1 MKQENN
7 PMENEIIAAEE
18 NKERDR
24 KGSAFLSE
32 VFLWLA
38 TVVVTAVAAFLYGKE
53 VETLTGITILSGMC
67 GGAVLFTLEKSRI
80 MQMLLYDNER
90 NLWRFMLVYEMF
102 LIAAVCCPLL
112 PETGWPFLAVFVA
125 LMLFGNELTG
135 VVAGC
140 GLLTIAMLLQGNG
153 DPVVF
158 VIYVL
163 SGIAGVLLFSTLD
176 EEFRIWLPMLV
187 SLMLQFV
194 CLCVYTVL
202 YARESFRLSMLL
214 IPAVNTVVSLILL
227 LIILKFFSFSLIY
240 KTRDIYMDINDP
252 ECPLLVELKNVSKE
266 EYYHTIHTS
275 YLCSR
280 IAGKL
285 SLDED
290 VVKACGY
297 YHRIGTLRGNNDWE
311 NTEQIL
317 KENHFPE
324 RVIELLKQYLD
335 PTERIVAKEIVV
347 LLFADTVIS
356 SIHYLF
362 SNDKEAQ
369 LDYQKLIRTIFKK
382 KLESNVLEYSEI
394 SFEELRKMKK
404 IFVEEGLYYD
414 FLR

>member
-1 MKQENN
+1 MYGLFL
-7 PMENEIIAAEE
+7 AA
-18 NKERDR
+18 
-24 KGSAFLSE
+24 
-32 VFLWLA
+32 
-38 TVVVTAVAAFLYGKE
+38 T
-53 VETLTGITILSGMC
+53 
-67 GGAVLFTLEKSRI
+67 
-80 MQMLLYDNER
+80 
-90 NLWRFMLVYEMF
+90 
-102 LIAAVCCPLL
+102 VCCPLL

-135 VVAGC
+135 VVSGC

-202 YARESFRLSMLL
+202 YARESFRLSMML
-214 IPAVNTVVSLILL
+214 IPAVNMVVSLILL

-280 IAGKL
+280 IAGRL

-297 YHRIGTLRGNNDWE
+297 YHRIGTLRGSNDWE

-317 KENHFPE
+317 MENHFPE
-324 RVIELLKQYLD
+324 RVMELLKQYLD
-335 PTERIVAKEIVV
+335 PAERIVAKEIVV

-362 SNDKEAQ
+362 SKDKEAQ

-382 KLESNVLEYSEI
+382 KLESNVLEYSDI
-394 SFEELRKMKK
+394 SFEELRQMRK

>member
-1 MKQENN
+1 M
-7 PMENEIIAAEE
+7 
-18 NKERDR
+18 
-24 KGSAFLSE
+24 
-32 VFLWLA
+32 
-38 TVVVTAVAAFLYGKE
+38 AAFLYGKE
-53 VETLTGITILSGMC
+53 IETLTGITILAGMC
-67 GGAVLFTLEKSRI
+67 GGAVLFALEKSRI
-80 MQMLLYDNER
+80 AHTFLYDNER
-90 NLWRFMLVYEMF
+90 NLWRFILVYGLF
-102 LIAAVCCPLL
+102 LATAVCCPLL
-112 PETGWPFLAVFVA
+112 PETGWSFLSVFVA

-140 GLLTIAMLLQGNG
+140 SLLTIAMLLQGNG
-153 DPVVF
+153 NPVVF
-158 VIYVL
+158 VIYIL
-163 SGIAGVLLFSTLD
+163 SGIVGVLLFSTLD

-187 SLMLQFV
+187 SLMMQFV

-202 YARESFRLSMLL
+202 YAQESFQLSMLL

-240 KTRDIYMDINDP
+240 KTRDVYMDINDP

-285 SLDED
+285 SLNED

-297 YHRIGTLRGNNDWE
+297 YHRIGTLRGSNSWE
-311 NTEQIL
+311 NTEKIL
-317 KENHFPE
+317 AENNFPE
-324 RVIELLKQYLD
+324 RVRELLKQYLD
-335 PTERIVAKEIVV
+335 PSERIVAKEIVV

-362 SNDKEAQ
+362 SRDKEAQ
-369 LDYQKLIRTIFKK
+369 LDYQKLIQTIFKK
-382 KLESNVLEYSEI
+382 KLESNVLEHSDI
-394 SFEELRKMKK
+394 SFGELRQMKK

>member
-7 PMENEIIAAEE
+7 PTENEIIAAGE
-18 NKERDR
+18 NREHDR
-24 KGSAFLSE
+24 KGSELLQE
-32 VFLWLA
+32 LLLW
-38 TVVVTAVAAFLYGKE
+38 VVTVAVTAMAAFLYGKE
-53 VETLTGITILSGMC
+53 IETLTGITILAGMC
-67 GGAVLFTLEKSRI
+67 GGAVLFALEKSRI
-80 MQMLLYDNER
+80 AHTFLYDNER
-90 NLWRFMLVYEMF
+90 NLWRFILVYGLF
-102 LIAAVCCPLL
+102 LATAVCCPLL
-112 PETGWPFLAVFVA
+112 PETGWPFLSVFVA

-153 DPVVF
+153 NPVVF
-158 VIYVL
+158 VIYIL
-163 SGIAGVLLFSTLD
+163 SGIVGVLLFSTLD

-187 SLMLQFV
+187 SLMMQFV

-202 YARESFRLSMLL
+202 YAQESFQLSMLL

-240 KTRDIYMDINDP
+240 KTRDVYMDINDP

-285 SLDED
+285 SLNED

-297 YHRIGTLRGNNDWE
+297 YHRIGTLRGSNSWE
-311 NTEQIL
+311 NTEKIL
-317 KENHFPE
+317 AENNFPE
-324 RVIELLKQYLD
+324 RVRELLKQYLD
-335 PTERIVAKEIVV
+335 PSERIVAKEIVV

-362 SNDKEAQ
+362 SRDKEAQ
-369 LDYQKLIRTIFKK
+369 LDYQKLIQTIFKK
-382 KLESNVLEYSEI
+382 KLESNVLEHSDI
-394 SFEELRKMKK
+394 SFGELRQMKK